1 MGSRMAFIF
10 SRMDSFVANKM
21 ETEKRMNEATRAIC
35 RFTFISSTWLVRFAQ
50 MVYSGI
56 AI

>member
-21 ETEKRMNEATRAIC
+21 ETEKRMNEETRAIC
-35 RFTFISSTWLVRFAQ
+35 RFTFISSTWLARFAQ
-50 MVYSGI
+50 IVYSGI